1 MVFCV
6 PASEQVELDIGV
18 LLDVDKHWDMDPP
31 PVVIMQQQAEE
42 AVQKM
47 SEWMETAFKF
57 KCDLR
62 QGVLLETGQDH

>member
-1 MVFCV
+1 M
-6 PASEQVELDIGV
+6 

-57 KCDLR
+57 KCDLH